1 MSCKNTWLIL
11 LNSKKQAMRCQNN
24 MYNKNN
30 QRYERTAYNKLIL
43 KDPSK
48 LRQQSTLCICN
59 GCFIEK
65 IHGDAVIPIRIHPM
79 MMSIRF

>member
-1 MSCKNTWLIL
+1 
-11 LNSKKQAMRCQNN
+11 

-30 QRYERTAYNKLIL
+30 QRYERNADKKLML

-48 LRQQSTLCICN
+48 LRQQSTLCIFN

-65 IHGDAVIPIRIHPM
+65 NPWRCCYTHQNTSYDDVNNFTSLQDFKGTN
-79 MMSIRF
+79 F